1 MFIARESGRPLA
13 ETDLPDELAISVIT
27 IGELRAGVLAA
38 VDVETRDRRLATL
51 SEALALD
58 PLPVDQ
64 SVAETWARFARPV
77 ARHAKAH
84 AGQRLLDRR
93 DGHVARDTG
102 RNPGRGLRR
111 SARAQDRPSLNY
123 HGMFH
128 DDAFRVGGG
137 LSHTPLRA
145 LAPQASLLGL
155 WRTGANLYAL

>member
-1 MFIARESGRPLA
+1 MSRGIADTSVFIARESGRPLV

-64 SVAETWARFARPV
+64 SVAESLGAVARPV
-77 ARHAKAH
+77 ARYARAH

-93 DGHVARDTG
+93 DGHVARGSG
-102 RNPGRGLRR
+102 RNPRRGLRR

-128 DDAFRVGGG
+128 DDAFRVGGDFPTRPCG
-137 LSHTPLRA
+137 H
-145 LAPQASLLGL
+145 
-155 WRTGANLYAL
+155 